1 MIRDMLNRVVAYAAI
16 SLALRR
22 RPPLDRAVSLLDS
35 NFIVTKARNLNSNK
49 EILVQEITRCKI
61 VGKEWEG
68 SSYSKDVTLRLD
80 ELRNYQIFFMEI
92 FRGLQVTYDSPIE
105 FLCHF
110 LSMRTWRN
118 WLLRELRQRR
128 FNKIVSFQHDRME
141 VLRKVTNHTYFLMG
155 DRRQTIE
162 PDVSLTAV
170 MELLYSNMIFSHPSY
185 FQESSRLSF
194 ILDSLCESDDLR
206 RVADAYRLA
215 PKAIATL
222 TEHDLSERRHVDN
235 LKQNRRLFW
244 LTVVLALSAVADF
257 AEKLYHDLFQS

>member
-92 FRGLQVTYDSPIE
+92 FRGLQVIYA
-105 FLCHF
+105 H
-110 LSMRTWRN
+110 M
-118 WLLRELRQRR
+118 
-128 FNKIVSFQHDRME
+128 
-141 VLRKVTNHTYFLMG
+141 
-155 DRRQTIE
+155 
-162 PDVSLTAV
+162 A
-170 MELLYSNMIFSHPSY
+170 
-185 FQESSRLSF
+185 
-194 ILDSLCESDDLR
+194 
-206 RVADAYRLA
+206 
-215 PKAIATL
+215 
-222 TEHDLSERRHVDN
+222 
-235 LKQNRRLFW
+235 
-244 LTVVLALSAVADF
+244 
-257 AEKLYHDLFQS
+257 